1 MEKNRITEVNLG
13 RAVREA
19 VREILFEIK
28 EKSIFQVISAPKAAS
43 PPLVTQF
50 NVLVTKETVFSSTG
64 LNI

>member
-43 PPLVTQF
+43 PPLF
-50 NVLVTKETVFSSTG
+50 NRIEHLMVSLIIESKK
-64 LNI
+64 